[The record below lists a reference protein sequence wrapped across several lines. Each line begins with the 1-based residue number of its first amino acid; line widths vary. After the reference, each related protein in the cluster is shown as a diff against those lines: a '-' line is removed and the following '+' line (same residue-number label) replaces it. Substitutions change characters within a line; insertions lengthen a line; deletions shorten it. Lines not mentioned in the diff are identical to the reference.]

1 MPVLLCASAPHD
13 ETTLNTP
20 SFSSQQCQWM
30 IVIFPLTQTTRGVIM
45 SEYPL
50 NSIPEAPLAYPP
62 CRVGDGHNPKLSRQ
76 PMYGVEPCI
85 FALDCSDGR
94 DVPPAG
100 EVRWMAILPG
110 WNLEW

>member
-1 MPVLLCASAPHD
+1 MPVD
-13 ETTLNTP
+13 DRD
-20 SFSSQQCQWM
+20 FSSYPNNARGNYER
-30 IVIFPLTQTTRGVIM
+30 IPVEFNTRG
-45 SEYPL
+45 
-50 NSIPEAPLAYPP
+50 APRLSP